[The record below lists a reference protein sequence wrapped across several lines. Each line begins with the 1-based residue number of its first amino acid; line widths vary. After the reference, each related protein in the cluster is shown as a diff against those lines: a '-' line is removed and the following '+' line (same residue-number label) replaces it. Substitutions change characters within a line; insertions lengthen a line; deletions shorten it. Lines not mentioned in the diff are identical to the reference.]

1 MAKENK
7 KQPESKP
14 ETPPAASSTPSAPKK
29 SFMQRMKPDLRLS
42 ERFNFKAIKRKA
54 IIGGVALTVGAVGVG
69 GAVGGKYLYDE
80 TERTVQ
86 FQVESLDSKRTIVRE
101 TCNEVKTEKHFSW
114 KEPEVSV
121 NRSACEQEVLGRIIR
136 TPQGVFANDPS
147 RVDLK
152 NRNAVET
159 IDANLKPGAWYEAVV
174 KGWDFMG
181 PQNIMS
187 VERLPNNWREIR
199 EARAQGIELEAEF
212 NNNARPVND
221 AANNTPAVTTPNTGG
236 TSAQP
241 SLEDIQ
247 RQLEIL
253 KLQKQLEQ
261 LQNNGVQNNNVG
273 GGEQPPVQPRNDA
286 PRR

>member
-1 MAKENK
+1 MADDNK
-7 KQPESKP
+7 KQPDSKP
-14 ETPPAASSTPSAPKK
+14 EAPAAPKTPKK
-29 SFMQRMKPDLRLS
+29 SFLKRMKPNLRLS
-42 ERFNFKAIKRKA
+42 ERFNFKAMKRKA
-54 IIGGVALTVGAVGVG
+54 IIGGVTLAVGAGAIG

-86 FQVESLDSKRTIVRE
+86 FQVEALDSKRTIVRE
-101 TCNEVKTEKHFSW
+101 TCDEVKVEKHFSW

-121 NRSACEQEVLGRIIR
+121 NRSACDQEVLGRIIR
-136 TPQGVFANDPS
+136 TPQGIFANDPS
-147 RVDLK
+147 RIDLK
-152 NRNAVET
+152 NRNEVET

-181 PQNIMS
+181 PPNIMS

-199 EARAQGIELEAEF
+199 EAREQGIELQAEF
-212 NNNARPVND
+212 NNGAGQQRD
-221 AANNTPAVTTPNTGG
+221 AAKTIPAVTTPTTGG

-241 SLEDIQ
+241 SLEDIE

-261 LQNNGVQNNNVG
+261 LQNGSGQNND
-273 GGEQPPVQPRNDA
+273 QPAQRTGTTGPR
-286 PRR
+286 PQQ

>member
-7 KQPESKP
+7 KQPASKP
-14 ETPPAASSTPSAPKK
+14 ETPPAASATPSAPKK

-42 ERFNFKAIKRKA
+42 ERCNLKAIKRKA
-54 IIGGVALTVGAVGVG
+54 IIGGVALTVGAVGVV

-114 KEPEVSV
+114 KDPEVSV

-221 AANNTPAVTTPNTGG
+221 AANNTPAVNTPATGG

-253 KLQKQLEQ
+253 QLQKQLEQ
-261 LQNNGVQNNNVG
+261 LQNNGVQNNNAG
-273 GGEQPPVQPRNDA
+273 GGNTPVQPRNN
-286 PRR
+286 PPLR

>member
-1 MAKENK
+1 MADDKK
-7 KQPESKP
+7 KQPAAKP
-14 ETPPAASSTPSAPKK
+14 ETPPAAANPSSEPKK
-29 SFMQRMKPDLRLS
+29 SFFKRMKPDLRLS

-54 IIGGVALTVGAVGVG
+54 VIGGVALTVGAVGVG

-86 FQVESLDSKRTIVRE
+86 FQVETLDSKRTIIRE

-114 KEPEVSV
+114 KDPEVSV
-121 NRSACEQEVLGRIIR
+121 NRSACDKEVLGRIIR

-147 RVDLK
+147 RIDLK
-152 NRNAVET
+152 SRNNVET

-181 PQNIMS
+181 PPNIMS

-212 NNNARPVND
+212 NNNAAPQNGAVQ
-221 AANNTPAVTTPNTGG
+221 NNTPAVNTPATSG
-236 TSAQP
+236 TSSQP
-241 SLEDIQ
+241 SLEDIE

-261 LQNNGVQNNNVG
+261 LQNGGAQNNNAG
-273 GGEQPPVQPRNDA
+273 GGQPPAQQQNNA

>member
-1 MAKENK
+1 MADENK
-7 KQPESKP
+7 KQPDSKP
-14 ETPPAASSTPSAPKK
+14 ETPAAPKAPKK
-29 SFMQRMKPDLRLS
+29 SFLKRMKPNLRLS
-42 ERFNFKAIKRKA
+42 ERFNLKAMKRKA
-54 IIGGVALTVGAVGVG
+54 IIGGVTLAVGAVGIG

-101 TCNEVKTEKHFSW
+101 TCNEVKVEKHFSW

-121 NRSACEQEVLGRIIR
+121 NRSACDKEVLGRIIR

-152 NRNAVET
+152 NRNEVET

-181 PQNIMS
+181 PPNIMS

-199 EARAQGIELEAEF
+199 EAREQGIELQAEF
-212 NNNARPVND
+212 NNSTGQQRD
-221 AANNTPAVTTPNTGG
+221 AANTTPSVTTPTTSG

-241 SLEDIQ
+241 SLEDIE

-261 LQNNGVQNNNVG
+261 LQNGSGQNNG
-273 GGEQPPVQPRNDA
+273 GDQPVQRSGTSGPR
-286 PRR
+286 PQQ